1 MNGPPSVRTDPP
13 LHPSLELTSDQIR
26 EAYMKLKPQDIPGYE
41 WRQTKTGRWFKHK
54 ILSPEEA
61 EKKK

>member
-1 MNGPPSVRTDPP
+1 
-13 LHPSLELTSDQIR
+13 
-26 EAYMKLKPQDIPGYE
+26 MKLKPQDIPGYE

-54 ILSPEEA
+54 ILSTEEA